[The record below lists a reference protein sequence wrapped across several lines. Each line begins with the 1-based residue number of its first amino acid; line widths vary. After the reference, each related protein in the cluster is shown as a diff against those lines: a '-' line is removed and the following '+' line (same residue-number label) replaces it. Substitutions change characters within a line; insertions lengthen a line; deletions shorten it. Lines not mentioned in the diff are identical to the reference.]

1 MDDYTLSMAEAINEH
16 QGNADA
22 DHFVNVSMA
31 EAINEYQDRF
41 SADTE
46 GVTEHQA
53 TIPAD
58 TNHSPG
64 AKIVFASADEPWLDE
79 MAHPFSSAD
88 AIATPS
94 HRAADANI
102 CPTLSH
108 VPQVGQVGQ
117 MGQVGQPK
125 ADWRRLLISA
135 DVARAEKAQTSE
147 QVGML
152 TLKSANKAMA
162 DASHK
167 PDPKQLWLTLWS
179 EGEVCCLFADSNLGK
194 SIYAVQIAT
203 EIASSRKVLLFDFE
217 LTDKQFQLRYTDEL
231 GRPYDFP
238 DNLYRVEINP
248 DAISVDNFED
258 SIMANIEHCALRT
271 GAKVLIID
279 NLTYLCNASEKGDA
293 AGALMMRLMQLKRQY
308 GLSILVLAHTPKR
321 QSSEPITQNDLAG
334 SKKLFN
340 FFDSVF
346 AIGRSAAD
354 HALRYIKQ
362 IKVRNGDFTYGADN
376 VMLCSIEKLGA
387 MLQFSPIGTA
397 RERDHLSEP
406 SASAIEAACNRAKQ
420 LYAEGYN
427 VRQIAAEMGKSK
439 SAIARYLKQ

>member
-1 MDDYTLSMAEAINEH
+1 MAE
-16 QGNADA
+16 D
-22 DHFVNVSMA
+22 
-31 EAINEYQDRF
+31 INEYQDRF

-125 ADWRRLLISA
+125 ADWRRLLITA

-194 SIYAVQIAT
+194 SIYAGQIAT
-203 EIASSRKVLLFDFE
+203 EIARSRKVLLFDFE

-397 RERDHLSEP
+397 RERDHLREP

>member
-22 DHFVNVSMA
+22 DHSVNVSMA
-31 EAINEYQDRF
+31 DAINEYQDRF

-108 VPQVGQVGQ
+108 VPQV
-117 MGQVGQPK
+117 GQVGQPK